1 MKTYSSNRAN
11 LPLVTLLPLLAALAA
26 ACGGRAFSAG
36 HENVQ
41 GEPSAQDASAMS
53 SDASGLENREA
64 SAGGG
69 ASAPPLSIQ
78 GVSLWLDG
86 DMGVSVGANGIER
99 WADRSGQGHVFLG
112 QTAGD
117 AKPQLGRLAGHGAVR
132 FNTRNRMIIER
143 SPTAEQQKGLTFGL
157 EGFLVAVVFQT
168 ESKPPFGPGP
178 ITPLVIMLGPWIPAP
193 LTPDFTLTASGND
206 PVALSFMGS
215 MLTAEAGRIG
225 VDLGYSYGP
234 GLPHMVM
241 FVMTAGGQTLAIRA
255 DGQPA
260 GTASNSQPVIS
271 PLDYRPVY
279 IGDWDFDLVGFGGT
293 VGELVVVKGATDGAT
308 VSALEGYLKAKYG
321 L

>member
-1 MKTYSSNRAN
+1 
-11 LPLVTLLPLLAALAA
+11 
-26 ACGGRAFSAG
+26 
-36 HENVQ
+36 
-41 GEPSAQDASAMS
+41 
-53 SDASGLENREA
+53 
-64 SAGGG
+64 
-69 ASAPPLSIQ
+69 
-78 GVSLWLDG
+78 
-86 DMGVSVGANGIER
+86 
-99 WADRSGQGHVFLG
+99 
-112 QTAGD
+112 
-117 AKPQLGRLAGHGAVR
+117 
-132 FNTRNRMIIER
+132 
-143 SPTAEQQKGLTFGL
+143 
-157 EGFLVAVVFQT
+157 
-168 ESKPPFGPGP
+168 
-178 ITPLVIMLGPWIPAP
+178 
-193 LTPDFTLTASGND
+193 
-206 PVALSFMGS
+206 MGS